1 MMDGIS
7 RKVNVSGERQS
18 QMCAQRCGLAAA
30 KL

>member
-1 MMDGIS
+1 MMDGIG

-18 QMCAQRCGLAAA
+18 QMCAQRCGLAA